1 MVGDITMATAT
12 TTHTTTGIN
21 WNLTPI
27 LCCAYC
33 NWLHRL
39 CLWVVFLIQRVLRL
53 LLPING
59 YMMKRLPSLG

>member
-1 MVGDITMATAT
+1 MASMGVGIIMAMNMT
-12 TTHTTTGIN
+12 TTTGIN

-27 LCCAYC
+27 LYCACC

-53 LLPING
+53 Q
-59 YMMKRLPSLG
+59 